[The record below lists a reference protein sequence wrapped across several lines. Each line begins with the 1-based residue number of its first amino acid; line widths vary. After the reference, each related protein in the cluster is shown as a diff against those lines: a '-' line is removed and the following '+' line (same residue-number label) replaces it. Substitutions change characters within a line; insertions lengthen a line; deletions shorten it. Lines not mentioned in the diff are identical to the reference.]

1 MQMFLRLA
9 PFARTDSLQ
18 LIDYKEEGKCSR
30 VQTKAISER
39 YILQKNLTSR
49 IRLQPYSGVRSLR
62 RLSRLR
68 AFVLSILTNVVEHTD
83 SVLARVASR
92 KQRLLL
98 ERGPK

>member
-39 YILQKNLTSR
+39 YILQKKLNKP

-68 AFVLSILTNVVEHTD
+68 AFVLSNVVEHTD